1 MTGVLVLLGDLLQ
14 DPAKESPQEDKED
27 KEEDDVVTL
36 DVIQHTGNAH
46 EEGPTRGED
55 WEEVRSIHRNLL
67 PEESLLL
74 GITSPPRPPSRPP
87 SPVSQVSSQASSVS
101 SCDDYIILPDCFDTS
116 RPLGESTHAAVT
128 SADDPREEGE
138 EEDEME
144 EEEMGEDEMGEDDP
158 TSTAQRGGEE
168 QREEEEAE
176 SSENTWPP
184 AGPPGSVNQLLCT
197 SQTLDTVT
205 LTPEVAPAPALPPA
219 PPLSPPALY
228 SPR

>member
-36 DVIQHTGNAH
+36 DVIQHTGNGH

-128 SADDPREEGE
+128 SADDPRE